1 MYERATHGD
10 VSRAGATL
18 TVDLGALVENYRI
31 LKTKLRPGVRCA
43 AVLKADAYGLGVRR
57 VAPALAA
64 VGCVDFFVAHVD
76 EGLLARKCLPAS
88 ASIYILNGLPQGA
101 EADAEAAA
109 LTPVLNSVKQ
119 VEAWSDCAAKRK
131 RRLQAILQ
139 FDTGMSRFGL
149 SPKEAYC
156 LLASKVWRSHIELCC
171 VMTHFACADEPSH
184 PENLKQL
191 MSFQALARQFGD
203 VPTSLANSSGIFL
216 DSVFH
221 GDLVRPGAALYGI
234 NPVPLESNPMR
245 PVAQLSARV
254 VQTRIIN
261 PGDGVGYGLEFRP
274 ERPFRLAT
282 LSIGYADGISRAL
295 GNRGTVYFRGN
306 PLPIVGRLSMDSM
319 VIGLSDAVADAIN
332 DGSYVDLIGPDQS
345 LDHFARS
352 VGTIGYEV
360 LAGLGPRIERI
371 YRYD

>member
-1 MYERATHGD
+1 MYESAAYGRI
-10 VSRAGATL
+10 SRAGATL
-18 TVDLGALVENYRI
+18 TIDLGALVENYRI
-31 LKTKLRPGVRCA
+31 LKTKLNPAVRCG
-43 AVLKADAYGLGVRR
+43 AVLKADAYGLGMRH

-64 VGCVDFFVAHVD
+64 VGCVEFFVAHVD

-88 ASIYILNGLPQGA
+88 ASIYILNGLPLGA
-101 EADAEAAA
+101 EADAEAAE

-119 VEAWSDCAAKRK
+119 VEAWSDHAAKRN

-149 SPKEAYC
+149 SPKEADH
-156 LLASKVWRSHIELCC
+156 LLVSDVWRNNIELRY

-184 PENLKQL
+184 PANLKQL
-191 MSFQALARQFGD
+191 ISFQAFARQYNG
-203 VPTSLANSSGIFL
+203 VPTSMANSSGIFL
-216 DSVFH
+216 GSDFH

-234 NPVPLESNPMR
+234 NPVPLEPNPMR

-261 PGDGVGYGLEFRP
+261 PDDGVGYGLEFRP
-274 ERPFRLAT
+274 ERSLRLAT
-282 LSIGYADGISRAL
+282 VSIGYADGISRVL

-332 DGSYVDLIGPDQS
+332 DGSYIDLIGPDQPI
-345 LDHFARS
+345 DHFARS

-371 YRYD
+371 YRYN